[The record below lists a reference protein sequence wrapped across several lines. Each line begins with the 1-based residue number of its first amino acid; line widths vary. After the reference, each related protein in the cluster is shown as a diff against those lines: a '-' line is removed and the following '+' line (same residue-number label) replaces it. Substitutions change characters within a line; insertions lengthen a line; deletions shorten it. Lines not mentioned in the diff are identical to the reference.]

1 MVATVSVLGLI
12 VTLVFGREDTE
23 QHVMRDFLGLPSP
36 ALAAMNE
43 SVTPLYRS
51 PEPSKQIRRN
61 NSIHIS
67 LDPKHF
73 S

>member
-43 SVTPLYRS
+43 SVTPLLSVRPRQAS
-51 PEPSKQIRRN
+51 SLGGIIPS
-61 NSIHIS
+61 IS
-67 LDPKHF
+67 R
-73 S
+73 